1 VGVTNPAQP
10 LRVVGRNQEGT
21 LLFVVDRAGNRFELP
36 IDTTLR
42 SALGTS
48 VNAPTSAIP
57 DTTPTAKPAAHLRLA
72 TLTEVPTPREI
83 QTLVRGGASIA
94 EIAERS
100 GLPEEKIDRYAGPI
114 LRERFHIAQQAL
126 GTVIR
131 RGSNEGAELGTVVAA
146 RLTTRGV
153 SSEDMEWDSWRRDDG
168 KWTIVLTFPSSGGMQ
183 HGHWVLDP
191 VRRTL
196 TAEDESARW
205 LTGDERSSAE
215 KISNR
220 LEEIATQLPIAKEP
234 LPERPVIE
242 IARLTAVRDSEPH
255 REPEPLFEP
264 EPHREPEPLFDELD
278 LETEARPQPRKEGG
292 RQRAHVPAWDEI
304 MFGTKKDADS
314 FD

>member
-42 SALGTS
+42 SALGNS
-48 VNAPTSAIP
+48 VSTPTSATP
-57 DTTPTAKPAAHLRLA
+57 DTTSTAKPAAHLRLA

-100 GLPEEKIDRYAGPI
+100 GLSEEKIDRYAGPI

-131 RGSNEGAELGTVVAA
+131 RASSEGAELGSVVAA
-146 RLTTRGV
+146 RLTSRGV
-153 SSEDMEWDSWRRDDG
+153 ASDEMEWDSWRRDDG
-168 KWTIVLTFPSSGGMQ
+168 KWTIVLTYPSSGGVQ
-183 HGHWVLDP
+183 HAHWVLDN

-215 KISNR
+215 KIATR
-220 LEEIATQLPIAKEP
+220 LEEIAPQLPVAKEP

-242 IARLTAVRDSEPH
+242 IARLTAVRDSEPAM
-255 REPEPLFEP
+255 E
-264 EPHREPEPLFDELD
+264 ELD
-278 LETEARPQPRKEGG
+278 LEKEARPEPRKESG
-292 RQRAHVPAWDEI
+292 RGRTHVPAWDEI
-304 MFGTKKDADS
+304 MFGTKKDADP
-314 FD
+314 FE

>member
-1 VGVTNPAQP
+1 MTNPAQP

-42 SALGTS
+42 SALGNS
-48 VNAPTSAIP
+48 VSTPTSATP
-57 DTTPTAKPAAHLRLA
+57 DTTSTAKPAAHLRLA

-100 GLPEEKIDRYAGPI
+100 GLSEEKIDRYAGPI

-131 RGSNEGAELGTVVAA
+131 RASSEGAELGSVVAA
-146 RLTTRGV
+146 RLTSRGV
-153 SSEDMEWDSWRRDDG
+153 ASDEMEWDSWRRDDG
-168 KWTIVLTFPSSGGMQ
+168 KWTIVLTYPSSGGVQ
-183 HGHWVLDP
+183 HAHWVLDN

-205 LTGDERSSAE
+205 LTGDERSSGE
-215 KISNR
+215 KIATR
-220 LEEIATQLPIAKEP
+220 LEEIAPQLPVAKEP

-242 IARLTAVRDSEPH
+242 IARLTAVRD
-255 REPEPLFEP
+255 FEP
-264 EPHREPEPLFDELD
+264 AMEELD
-278 LETEARPQPRKEGG
+278 LEKEARPEPRKESG
-292 RQRAHVPAWDEI
+292 RGRTHVPAWDEI
-304 MFGTKKDADS
+304 MFGTKKDADP
-314 FD
+314 FE